1 MHSWETDVLIVGGG
15 PVGLTLAI
23 DLGQRGVRCILVD
36 KRPKPAFL
44 PKMERCNARTMEIFR
59 RFGIV
64 DEVRQ
69 AGYGQDLPMD
79 VFVVRTLQDPP
90 IAHHPYPSVN
100 ELKKEAAAI
109 NDGSLP
115 LEPYQLISQYT
126 LEPLLKGVA
135 ERTEGVSVQFG
146 HEIISFAEDQ
156 DGVTGIVRAL
166 DGTEISIRSKY
177 LAGCDGGTST
187 VRNGLGIE
195 LSGESLLEMHQAL
208 YRAPGLYD
216 SIPIGKGRHYH
227 VADEKSTFLIVQD
240 DTVHFTLHAVVED
253 GSDMV
258 ELFRKTVGA
267 PIEFEMMYVGK
278 WTQRLMLAD
287 RYSTERIFIAG
298 DAAHLV
304 IPTGGL
310 GMNTGV
316 GDAIDLSW
324 KLAATLAGWGGPAL
338 LSSYEAERR
347 SVGARN
353 VNASRQAAIGRRTWR
368 SICGPLAFD
377 NSKDG
382 DIHRAKIRDLV
393 DKEQRKSNELLGI
406 ELGYRYSG
414 SPIVIDEP
422 GEGPDSDSFDYTPS
436 TWPGSRLP
444 HIWLEN
450 GAAIQDVID
459 SNGYTLVNLGGD
471 PNVGGGFATGFQKL
485 SVPFRTLS
493 VTSEVARKVYERDFL
508 LLRPDMH
515 VAWRGDEVP
524 ENAEEIAACVSGH
537 VSSVGVGN

>member
-1 MHSWETDVLIVGGG
+1 MKALDAEVLVVGGG

-23 DLGQRGVRCILVD
+23 DLGQRGVKTILVD

-59 RFGIV
+59 RLGIV
-64 DEVRQ
+64 DEVRKS
-69 AGYGQDLPMD
+69 GYGQDLPMD
-79 VFVVRTLQDPP
+79 VFVIRTLKDPP

-100 ELKKEAAAI
+100 ELKLEI
-109 NDGSLP
+109 QNTNDGSLP

-135 ERTEGVSVQFG
+135 ERTQGVSVRFG
-146 HEIISFAEDQ
+146 YELVSFNEDEE
-156 DGVTGIVRAL
+156 GITASVKDLEGNESELRTL
-166 DGTEISIRSKY
+166 Y
-177 LAGCDGGTST
+177 LAGCDGGSST
-187 VRNGLGIE
+187 VRTQLGIE
-195 LSGESLLEMHQAL
+195 LTGDSLLEMHQAL

-227 VADEKSTFLIVQD
+227 VADERSTFLIVQD
-240 DTVHFTLHAVVED
+240 DTVHFTLHAVVDEA
-253 GSDMV
+253 SEMV
-258 ELFRKTVGA
+258 ELFRKTVA
-267 PIEFEMMYVGK
+267 MPIEFEMLYVGK

-287 RYSTERIFIAG
+287 SYGTDRVFLAG
-298 DAAHLV
+298 DSAHLV

-324 KLAATLAGWGGPAL
+324 KLAATIAGWAGPEIL
-338 LSSYEAERR
+338 KSYEIERR
-347 SVGARN
+347 SIGARN
-353 VNASRQAAIGRRTWR
+353 VDASRQAATGRRTWR

-377 NSKDG
+377 ESPTG
-382 DIHRAKIRDLV
+382 DAHRDKIRDLV

-414 SPIVIDEP
+414 SPLVVDEP
-422 GEGPDSDSFDYTPS
+422 GDGPDSNSFDYNPT

-444 HIWLEN
+444 HVWVRD
-450 GAAIQDVID
+450 GVAIQDLID
-459 SNGYTLVNLGGD
+459 PAGYTLVNLSGD
-471 PNVGGGFATGFQKL
+471 VEASEAFTRSFEKF
-485 SVPFRTLS
+485 SVPFKVLNVESQAAET
-493 VTSEVARKVYERDFL
+493 VYEKKLL

-515 VAWRGDEVP
+515 VVWRGDKAPSNVYQ
-524 ENAEEIAACVSGH
+524 IVSKVTGH
-537 VSSVGVGN
+537 

>member
-1 MHSWETDVLIVGGG
+1 MKSWDTDVLVVGGG

-59 RFGIV
+59 RLGIA
-64 DEVRQ
+64 DEVRG

-79 VFVVRTLQDPP
+79 VFVIRTLQDPP
-90 IAHHPYPSVN
+90 IARHPYPSVN
-100 ELKKEAAAI
+100 QLKAEGSLT
-109 NDGSLP
+109 NDGSMP

-135 ERTEGVSVQFG
+135 ERTSGVSVRFG
-146 HEIISFAEDQ
+146 HELESFIEDE
-156 DGVTGIVRAL
+156 DGVTSLVRDL
-166 DGTEISIRSKY
+166 EGNEVSIRSKY

-187 VRNGLGIE
+187 VRGQLGVE
-195 LSGESLLEMHQAL
+195 LRGESLLEMHQAL
-208 YRAPGLYD
+208 YRAPGVYN

-227 VADEKSTFLIVQD
+227 VADDKSTFLIVQD
-240 DTVHFTLHAVVED
+240 DTVHLTLHAVVDDSSE
-253 GSDMV
+253 MV

-267 PIEFEMMYVGK
+267 PVEFEMLYVGK

-287 RYSTERIFIAG
+287 SYSTSRVFIAG

-324 KLAATLAGWGGPAL
+324 KLAATLAGWGGPKL
-338 LSSYEAERR
+338 LESYETERR
-347 SVGARN
+347 QIGARN

-368 SICGPLAFD
+368 SICGPLAFEE
-377 NSKDG
+377 SPEG
-382 DIHRAKIRDLV
+382 EAHRERIRELV

-414 SPIVIDEP
+414 SPLIIEE
-422 GEGPDSDSFDYTPS
+422 EGDAPDPDSFEYTPTS
-436 TWPGSRLP
+436 WPGSRLP
-444 HIWLEN
+444 HVWIEN
-450 GAAIQDVID
+450 GVPIQDMID
-459 SNGYTLVNLGGD
+459 PNGYTLVNLGGD
-471 PNVGGGFATGFQKL
+471 PNAGEPFARGFKRL

-493 VTSEVARKVYERDFL
+493 VSSPAARKVYERDLL

-515 VAWRGDEVP
+515 VVWRGDEVP
-524 ENAEEIAACVSGH
+524 ANAGEIAARASGNA
-537 VSSVGVGN
+537 S

>member
-1 MHSWETDVLIVGGG
+1 MNSLETDVLIAGGG

-23 DLGQRGVRCILVD
+23 DLGQRGVHCILVD

-59 RFGIV
+59 RLGIS
-64 DEVRQ
+64 DEVRS
-69 AGYGQDLPMD
+69 AGYGQNLPMD
-79 VFVVRTLQDPP
+79 VFVIRTLQDPP

-100 ELKKEAAAI
+100 QLKAAGLAR
-109 NDGSLP
+109 NDGSMP

-126 LEPLLKGVA
+126 LEPLLKRVA
-135 ERTEGVSVQFG
+135 ERTSGVSVRFG
-146 HEIISFAEDQ
+146 HELESFVEEEE
-156 DGVTGIVRAL
+156 GVVALVRDL
-166 DGTEISIRSKY
+166 EGNEVSIKSKY
-177 LAGCDGGTST
+177 LVGCDGGTST
-187 VRNGLGIE
+187 VRNQLRVE
-195 LSGESLLEMHQAL
+195 LAGDSMLEMHQAL
-208 YRAPGLYD
+208 YRAPGVYE

-240 DTVHFTLHAVVED
+240 DTVHLTLHAVVND
-253 GSDMV
+253 GSEMV
-258 ELFRKTVGA
+258 ELFRRTVGA
-267 PIEFEMMYVGK
+267 PVEFELLYLGK

-287 RYSTERIFIAG
+287 SYSTKRVFIAG

-324 KLAATLAGWGGPAL
+324 KLAATLAGWGGPKL

-347 SVGARN
+347 PIGARN
-353 VNASRQAAIGRRTWR
+353 VDASRQAAAGRRTWR
-368 SICGPLAFD
+368 SICGPLAFER
-377 NSKDG
+377 SPAG
-382 DIHRAKIRDLV
+382 EALRERIRGLV

-406 ELGYRYSG
+406 ELGYRYEE
-414 SPIVIDEP
+414 SPIIVQE
-422 GEGPDSDSFDYTPS
+422 EGRAPDPASFDYYPT

-444 HIWLEN
+444 HVWMEN
-450 GAAIQDVID
+450 GVPIQDMID
-459 SNGYTLVNLGGD
+459 SNGYTLVNLSGD
-471 PNVGGGFATGFQKL
+471 AYAGERFGRGFRRL

-493 VTSEVARKVYERDFL
+493 VFSSAARKVYERNLL

-515 VAWRGDEVP
+515 VAWRGDVVP
-524 ENAEEIAACVSGH
+524 DNVEEIAARVSGR
-537 VSSVGVGN
+537 VSLAGVGN

>member
-1 MHSWETDVLIVGGG
+1 MKSWDTDVLVVGGG

-23 DLGQRGVRCILVD
+23 DLGQRGVSCMLID

-59 RFGIV
+59 RMGIA
-64 DEVRQ
+64 DEVRR

-79 VFVVRTLQDPP
+79 VFVIRTLQDPP
-90 IAHHPYPSVN
+90 IARHPYPSVSQ
-100 ELKKEAAAI
+100 LKAQGAI
-109 NDGSLP
+109 VNDGSMP
-115 LEPYQLISQYT
+115 LEPYQLVSQYT

-135 ERTEGVSVQFG
+135 ERTKGVTVRFGQELTSFSEDSEGVTS
-146 HEIISFAEDQ
+146 
-156 DGVTGIVRAL
+156 IVRDL
-166 DGTEISIRSKY
+166 DGNELSIRSKY

-187 VRNGLGIE
+187 VRSGLGIE

-208 YRAPGLYD
+208 FRAPGLYD

-227 VADEKSTFLIVQD
+227 VADERSTFLIVQD
-240 DTVHFTLHAVVED
+240 DTVHFTLHAVVKD
-253 GSDMV
+253 GSEMV
-258 ELFRKTVGA
+258 ELFRSTVGA

-287 RYSTERIFIAG
+287 SYATERVFIAG

-324 KLAATLAGWGGPAL
+324 KLAAALEGWAGPDL
-338 LSSYEAERR
+338 LGSYEAERR
-347 SVGARN
+347 LVGARN
-353 VNASRQAAIGRRTWR
+353 VNASSKAAAGRRTWR
-368 SICGPLAFD
+368 SICGPLAFED
-377 NSKDG
+377 SDKG
-382 DIHRAKIRDLV
+382 EIHRAKIRELV

-406 ELGYRYSG
+406 ELGYRYLG
-414 SPIVIDEP
+414 SPIIVDEA
-422 GEGPDSDSFDYTPS
+422 GEGPDPDSFDYVPT
-436 TWPGSRLP
+436 TYPGSRLP

-450 GAAIQDVID
+450 GTAIQDIVD
-459 SNGYTLVNLGGD
+459 PNGYTLVNLSGD
-471 PNVGGGFATGFQKL
+471 PNVGGGFAGGFQKF
-485 SVPFRTLS
+485 SVPFRTLTLS
-493 VTSEVARKVYERDFL
+493 SPAARNVCERDLL

-515 VAWRGDEVP
+515 IAWRGDEEP
-524 ENAEEIAACVSGH
+524 GNAEEIAARVSGYASL
-537 VSSVGVGN
+537 VEAVD

>member
-1 MHSWETDVLIVGGG
+1 MKSWDTDVLVAGGG

-23 DLGQRGVRCILVD
+23 DLGQRGVRCMLVD
-36 KRPKPAFL
+36 KRPEPAFL

-59 RFGIV
+59 RLGIA
-64 DEVRQ
+64 DEVRS

-79 VFVVRTLQDPP
+79 VFVIRTLKDPP
-90 IAHHPYPSVN
+90 IARHPYPSVN
-100 ELKKEAAAI
+100 QLKAEGSLT
-109 NDGSLP
+109 NDGSMP

-135 ERTEGVSVQFG
+135 ERTSGVSVRFG
-146 HEIISFAEDQ
+146 HELESFVEDG
-156 DGVTGIVRAL
+156 DGVTSLVRDL
-166 DGTEISIRSKY
+166 EGNEVSIRSKY
-177 LAGCDGGTST
+177 LAGCDGGAST
-187 VRNGLGIE
+187 VRSQLGVA
-195 LSGESLLEMHQAL
+195 LRGESLLEMHQAL
-208 YRAPGLYD
+208 YRAPGVYD

-253 GSDMV
+253 SSEMV
-258 ELFRKTVGA
+258 ELFRRTVGA
-267 PIEFEMMYVGK
+267 PIEFEMLYVGR

-287 RYSTERIFIAG
+287 SYSTNRVFIAG

-324 KLAATLAGWGGPAL
+324 KLASTLGGWGGPRL
-338 LSSYEAERR
+338 LESYETERR
-347 SVGARN
+347 QIGARN

-368 SICGPLAFD
+368 SICGPLAFEE
-377 NSKDG
+377 SPEG
-382 DIHRAKIRDLV
+382 EAHRERIRELV

-414 SPIVIDEP
+414 SSLIVDEE
-422 GEGPDSDSFDYTPS
+422 GEAPDSDSFEYIPS
-436 TWPGSRLP
+436 SWPGSRLP
-444 HIWLEN
+444 HVWIEN
-450 GAAIQDVID
+450 GVPIQDMID
-459 SNGYTLVNLGGD
+459 PNGYTLVNLGGD
-471 PNVGGGFATGFQKL
+471 PSAGEPFARGFQRL

-493 VTSEVARKVYERDFL
+493 VSSPAARKVYERDLL

-524 ENAEEIAACVSGH
+524 ANAEEIAARASGYA
-537 VSSVGVGN
+537 S

>member
-1 MHSWETDVLIVGGG
+1 MNSWDTEVLVVGGG
-15 PVGLTLAI
+15 PVGLTLAV
-23 DLGQRGVRCILVD
+23 DLGQRGVRCMLVD

-59 RFGIV
+59 RMGIA
-64 DEVRQ
+64 DEVRR

-79 VFVVRTLQDPP
+79 VFVIRTLQDPP
-90 IAHHPYPSVN
+90 IARHPYPSVN
-100 ELKKEAAAI
+100 QLKAQGAQV
-109 NDGSLP
+109 NDGSMP

-135 ERTEGVSVQFG
+135 ERTEGISVRFG
-146 HEIISFAEDQ
+146 HELVAFSEDSE
-156 DGVTGIVRAL
+156 GVTSIVRDL
-166 DGTEISIRSKY
+166 DGNEISIRSKY

-187 VRNGLGIE
+187 VRSGLGVE

-227 VADEKSTFLIVQD
+227 VADERSTFLIVQD
-240 DTVHFTLHAVVED
+240 DTVHFTLHAVVKD
-253 GSDMV
+253 ASDMV

-287 RYSTERIFIAG
+287 SYATKRIFIAG

-324 KLAATLAGWGGPAL
+324 KLAGALAGWAGPGL
-338 LSSYEAERR
+338 LGSYEAERR
-347 SVGARN
+347 LVGARN

-368 SICGPLAFD
+368 SICGPLAFED
-377 NSKDG
+377 SQEG
-382 DIHRAKIRDLV
+382 EIHRAKIRDLV

-414 SPIVIDEP
+414 SPIIVDEP
-422 GEGPDSDSFDYTPS
+422 GEGPDPDSFDYTPT

-444 HIWLEN
+444 HVWLEN
-450 GAAIQDVID
+450 GTAIQDIID
-459 SNGYTLVNLGGD
+459 PNGYTLVNLSGD
-471 PNVGGGFATGFQKL
+471 PNVGGGFAGGFQKL
-485 SVPFRTLS
+485 SVPFSTLTLS
-493 VTSEVARKVYERDFL
+493 SSAARKVYERDLL

-515 VAWRGDEVP
+515 VAWRGDNEP
-524 ENAEEIAACVSGH
+524 ANAEEIAARVSGH
-537 VSSVGVGN
+537 ASSVEAGN